1 MTPEAEGFN
10 PQLSI
15 KPSMPAGQVGTALAD
30 LDPDAI
36 LPRLQTRWMGRRY
49 RYEEVTGSTQDVAKE
64 EALAGAP
71 EGTVVLA
78 NAQTAGRGR
87 LQRSFITQPGQSLAL
102 SVLLR
107 PAPRHLSPLTMVGAL
122 AVARAIEDTCGLHPA
137 LKWPNDVL
145 LGGRKV
151 AGILLEASSQGA
163 AIGAAILGIGLN
175 VSLRTDAYPEIAA
188 TATSLAEQLAPAPA
202 PERAALLVALLQAL
216 EDYYEAL
223 RRDRPIYDEWR
234 ERLETIGRQV
244 RVHVGSTVEDG
255 VAEGVAADGA
265 LLLRRADGSLLRLLA
280 GDVTL
285 RE

>member
-1 MTPEAEGFN
+1 MTDALGLASGASSALSDLAPE
-10 PQLSI
+10 
-15 KPSMPAGQVGTALAD
+15 VV
-30 LDPDAI
+30 
-36 LPRLQTRWMGRRY
+36 LPRLQTRWLGRRY
-49 RYEEVTGSTQDVAKE
+49 RYEEVTGSTQDVAKD

-102 SVLLR
+102 SVVLR
-107 PAPRHLSPLTMVGAL
+107 PQPRHLSPLTMVGAL
-122 AVARAIEDTCGLHPA
+122 AVARAIEATSALRPV
-137 LKWPNDVL
+137 LKWPNDIL

-151 AGILLEASSQGA
+151 AGILLEASSQGPA
-163 AIGAAILGIGLN
+163 VSAAILGIGLN

-188 TATSLAEQLAPAPA
+188 TATSLAEQLDPAPA

-234 ERLETIGRQV
+234 QRLETIGRQV
-244 RVHVGSTVEDG
+244 RVHVGATTEEG
-255 VAEGVAADGA
+255 LAEAVAADGA